1 MAVDKAAKQPAQGGV
16 TARKGRATPGRRS
29 RRAKAI
35 RSSNG
40 ETAAD
45 AQSVE
50 TSSAITEKKGKATPG
65 RRTRKLKT
73 AKAEPQGNTITRPLY
88 TTIDYFSNVRSEL
101 NKVAWPSREDTR
113 RLTILCINV
122 TIASAL
128 FLGALAVVW
137 SEFMRIGLEPNM
149 AWMLLAVIGAM
160 LAGAFYMIRRGA
172 I

>member
-1 MAVDKAAKQPAQGGV
+1 MAVEPAEKQQAQGAV
-16 TARKGRATPGRRS
+16 TAKKGRATPGRRS
-29 RRAKAI
+29 RRSKAV
-35 RSSNG
+35 RANNG
-40 ETAAD
+40 ETAAE
-45 AQSVE
+45 AQ
-50 TSSAITEKKGKATPG
+50 TQTAGSALTDKKGKATPG
-65 RRTRKLKT
+65 RRTRKVKT
-73 AKAEPQGNTITRPLY
+73 TSAEPQGNAITRPLFRA
-88 TTIDYFSNVRSEL
+88 IDYFSNVRSEL

-149 AWMLLAVIGAM
+149 AWMLLAVIAVM
-160 LAGAFYMIRRGA
+160 LSGAFYMIRRGS